1 MLETNKTNKVN
12 MRTIK
17 LAPSILTADFSKLF
31 EEIRAIERGGAEL
44 LHLDVMDGQFVPP
57 ITFGAD
63 IVTAISKITNLPIE
77 VHLMVTNPEQ
87 HIESFS
93 QTADTI
99 NFHFEASD
107 QISETIDAIHKLGC
121 SAGICINPE
130 TPVDMVNNYLEKT
143 EQIMI
148 MTINPGWG
156 GQTMMF
162 EQLNK
167 VKELRKTID
176 IHKYKTQIEI
186 DGGVKI
192 ENIGLC
198 AEAGADTLVCGSSV
212 YNSED
217 KPESNLA
224 KLRSAI
230 PD

>member
-1 MLETNKTNKVN
+1 
-12 MRTIK
+12 
-17 LAPSILTADFSKLF
+17 
-31 EEIRAIERGGAEL
+31 
-44 LHLDVMDGQFVPP
+44 MDNLSHQSL
-57 ITFGAD
+57 FGAD

-198 AEAGADTLVCGSSV
+198 AEAGADALVCGSSV